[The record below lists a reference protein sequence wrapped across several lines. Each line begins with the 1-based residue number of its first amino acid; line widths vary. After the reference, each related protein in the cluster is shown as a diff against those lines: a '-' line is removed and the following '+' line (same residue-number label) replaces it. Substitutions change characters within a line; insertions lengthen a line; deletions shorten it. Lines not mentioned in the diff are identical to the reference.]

1 MISLTPEVKK
11 VLDES
16 YEQRFKKEKHAVKLD
31 CWRNHKYLEPT
42 IVEVDRVQDQ
52 LVTCPLCGRRQ
63 LITFR
68 KVI

>member
-16 YEQRFKKEKHAVKLD
+16 YEQRFKKEKYAVKLD
-31 CWRNHKYLEPT
+31 CWRSHKYQEPT

-52 LVTCPLCGRRQ
+52 LVTCPLCGKRQ
-63 LITFR
+63 LIAFR
-68 KVI
+68 KVL